1 MCRCTRTFPTL
12 CQCGASRGMEP
23 GARSRAPCAPALP
36 WGNAFPRPRT
46 TIIIKIIKSGRWETP
61 PALLRAGC
69 NSLNS
74 FHPPEAPAQN
84 ALPVS
89 LPGWCLS
96 ARLGGVQ
103 GGSRSGGN
111 FSPVISNFPSSPRG
125 RGITKGQRIR
135 PRKIKHPRKSRR
147 GNAARRAASP
157 TSACPRGEGSRG
169 KLRTV
174 SSAPGFDPFAFCII
188 PYYRSNLPPPGPV
201 RPGLPGASPQLSRA
215 ASLSLRRFPPHTRC

>member
-1 MCRCTRTFPTL
+1 MPVHKDFPDSLSVRC
-12 CQCGASRGMEP
+12 EP
-23 GARSRAPCAPALP
+23 GDGAWGTEQGALRPGAALGKRVPTADNNNNNQNNKIGEVGNTSSPPPSWLQFSQSVSPARSSGPKSAAR
-36 WGNAFPRPRT
+36 FSPR
-46 TIIIKIIKSGRWETP
+46 
-61 PALLRAGC
+61 LV
-69 NSLNS
+69 
-74 FHPPEAPAQN
+74 PE
-84 ALPVS
+84 S
-89 LPGWCLS
+89 TD
-96 ARLGGVQ
+96 GGVQ

-174 SSAPGFDPFAFCII
+174 SSAPGFGPIAFCII
-188 PYYRSNLPPPGPV
+188 PCHRSNLPPPGPV